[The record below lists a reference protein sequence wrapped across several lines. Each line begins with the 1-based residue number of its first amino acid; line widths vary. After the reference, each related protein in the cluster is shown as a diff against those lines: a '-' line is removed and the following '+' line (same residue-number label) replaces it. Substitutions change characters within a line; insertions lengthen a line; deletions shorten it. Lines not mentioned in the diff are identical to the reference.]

1 MTVGRAPAE
10 KRPGFFADILNR
22 ALGDIVEDQTPIT
35 LPETAT
41 VQAAC
46 RVMRDMRIGAI
57 LVTGEDGR
65 LTGVFSGR
73 DAVCRLVAEG
83 LDPATTLLYAVMT
96 MEPDA
101 LRPNQRASDAL
112 RMMNEGGYRHL
123 PIVDGSRLV
132 GIVSGGDLTAQ
143 YGLFSLPGCPA
154 LQRAVRPRDDRLEE
168 QLATDFSFLR
178 LNAFGLVM
186 RQAVLARR
194 EDHRRRDVP
203 GDIHCVMPCA

>member
-143 YGLFSLPGCPA
+143 YGLFSLPG
-154 LQRAVRPRDDRLEE
+154 
-168 QLATDFSFLR
+168 
-178 LNAFGLVM
+178 
-186 RQAVLARR
+186 
-194 EDHRRRDVP
+194 
-203 GDIHCVMPCA
+203 